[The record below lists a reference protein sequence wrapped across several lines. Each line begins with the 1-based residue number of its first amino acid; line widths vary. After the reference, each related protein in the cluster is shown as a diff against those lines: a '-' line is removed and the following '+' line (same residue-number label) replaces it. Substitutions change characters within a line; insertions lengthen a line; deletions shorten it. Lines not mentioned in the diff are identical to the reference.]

1 MDYLVVKWI
10 HVLSSTF
17 LFGTGVGSAF
27 YLLLASRQADAR
39 IAAFVTRRVVWAD
52 WLFTATTALIQP
64 LSGAWLVQRAGF
76 PWSAPWLRWSLLL
89 YAFAIACW
97 LPVVVLQQRLRDIA
111 AGAARNGT
119 PLPPR
124 YRKLF
129 LCWMALGFPALLAF
143 LAIFWLM
150 VAMGGGLGARG

>member
-97 LPVVVLQQRLRDIA
+97 LPVVVLQQRLRDVA

-124 YRKLF
+124 YRQLF

-143 LAIFWLM
+143 LVIFWLM
-150 VAMGGGLGARG
+150 VAKGWWG

>member
-1 MDYLVVKWI
+1 MSYLTLKWL
-10 HVLSSTF
+10 HVLSSTI
-17 LFGTGVGSAF
+17 LFGTGIGTAF
-27 YLLLASRQADAR
+27 YIFFCARTADAA
-39 IAAFVTRRVVWAD
+39 IVAAVMRYAVIAD

-76 PWSAPWLRWSLLL
+76 PWSAPWLRWSLVL

-97 LPVVVLQQRLRDIA
+97 LPVVVLQQRLRDVA
-111 AGAARNGT
+111 AGAARDGT

-150 VAMGGGLGARG
+150 VAKGWGLGARG